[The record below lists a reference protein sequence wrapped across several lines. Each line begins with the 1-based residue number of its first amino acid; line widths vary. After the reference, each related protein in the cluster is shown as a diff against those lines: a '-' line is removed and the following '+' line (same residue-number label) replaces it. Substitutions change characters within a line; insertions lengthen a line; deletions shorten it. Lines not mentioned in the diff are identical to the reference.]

1 MVEIKGLEKFSP
13 KDFPGYISSTVFL
26 GGCNF
31 RCPFCHNSDLVLRPE
46 ILPTLPLDYFLSFLD
61 ARKGWLEGIC
71 ISGGEP
77 LLHDD
82 LETLLILMK
91 DRNLLVKVDTNG
103 SFPSRL
109 EDLIKKKLVD
119 HIAMDV
125 KAPLA
130 RYQEVTRAAVNE
142 EDIVRSVD
150 IIKNSGLGY
159 VFRTT
164 LVPGLVGPEDIKQI
178 CQMLNGAK
186 IFQLQQFVP
195 LNTLD
200 SHYLQKKPYRREEV
214 QGLAKIAEPYFSEV
228 RIEGI

>member
-1 MVEIKGLEKFSP
+1 LVEIKGLEKFAP
-13 KDFPGYISSTVFL
+13 KDFPGYISSTIFL

-61 ARKGWLEGIC
+61 SRKGWLEGIC

>member
-46 ILPTLPLDYFLSFLD
+46 ILPTFPLDYFLSFLD
-61 ARKGWLEGIC
+61 SRKGWLEGIC

-77 LLHDD
+77 LLQDD
-82 LETLLILMK
+82 LETLLILIK
-91 DRNLLVKVDTNG
+91 DRNLLVKIDTNG

-109 EDLIKKKLVD
+109 EDLIQKKLVD

-130 RYQEVTRAAVNE
+130 RYQEVTRATVNE

-178 CQMLNGAK
+178 CQMLDGAK

-200 SHYLQKKPYRREEV
+200 SHYLQKKPYRREEI

-228 RIEGI
+228 RIEGV

>member
-1 MVEIKGLEKFSP
+1 MVEIKGLEKFAP
-13 KDFPGYISSTVFL
+13 KDFPGYISSTIFL

-46 ILPTLPLDYFLSFLD
+46 ILPTFPLDYFLSFLD
-61 ARKGWLEGIC
+61 SRKGWLEGIC

-77 LLHDD
+77 LLQDD
-82 LETLLILMK
+82 LETLLILIK
-91 DRNLLVKVDTNG
+91 DRNLLVKIDTNG

-109 EDLIKKKLVD
+109 EDLIQKRLID

-125 KAPLA
+125 KAPLK
-130 RYQEVTRAAVNE
+130 RYQEVTGVTVNE

-164 LVPGLVGPEDIKQI
+164 LVPGLVGPEDIKKI

-186 IFQLQQFVP
+186 IYQLQQFIP

-214 QGLAKIAEPYFSEV
+214 QGLARIAEPYFSEV
-228 RIEGI
+228 RIEGV

>member
-46 ILPTLPLDYFLSFLD
+46 ILPTFPLDYFLSFLD
-61 ARKGWLEGIC
+61 SRKGWLEGIC

-77 LLHDD
+77 LLQDD
-82 LETLLILMK
+82 LETLLILIK
-91 DRNLLVKVDTNG
+91 DRNLLVKIDING

-109 EDLIKKKLVD
+109 EDLIQKKLID

-125 KAPLA
+125 KAPLK
-130 RYQEVTRAAVNE
+130 RYQEVTRATVNE

-164 LVPGLVGPEDIKQI
+164 LVPGLVGPEDIKKI
-178 CQMLNGAK
+178 CQMLDGAK

-214 QGLAKIAEPYFSEV
+214 QGLARIAEPYFSEV
-228 RIEGI
+228 RIEGV

>member
-1 MVEIKGLEKFSP
+1 LVEIKGLEKFSP

-46 ILPTLPLDYFLSFLD
+46 ILPTFPLDYFLSFLD
-61 ARKGWLEGIC
+61 SRKGWLEGIC

-77 LLHDD
+77 LLQDD
-82 LETLLILMK
+82 LETLLILIK
-91 DRNLLVKVDTNG
+91 DRNLLVKIDTNG

-109 EDLIKKKLVD
+109 ENLIQKKLVD

-125 KAPLA
+125 KAPLK
-130 RYQEVTRAAVNE
+130 RYQEVTRATVNE

-178 CQMLNGAK
+178 CQMLKGAK

-214 QGLAKIAEPYFSEV
+214 QGLARIAEPYFSEV
-228 RIEGI
+228 RIEGV

>member
-46 ILPTLPLDYFLSFLD
+46 ILPTFPLDYFLSFLD
-61 ARKGWLEGIC
+61 SRKGWLEGIC

-77 LLHDD
+77 LLQDD
-82 LETLLILMK
+82 LETLLILIK
-91 DRNLLVKVDTNG
+91 DRNLLVKIDTNG

-109 EDLIKKKLVD
+109 ENLIQKKLVD

-125 KAPLA
+125 KAPLK
-130 RYQEVTRAAVNE
+130 RYQEVTRATVNE

-164 LVPGLVGPEDIKQI
+164 LVPGLVGPKDIKEI
-178 CQMLNGAK
+178 CQMLDGAK

-200 SHYLQKKPYRREEV
+200 SHYLQKKPYRREEI
-214 QGLAKIAEPYFSEV
+214 QGLARIAEPYFSEV
-228 RIEGI
+228 RIEGV

>member
-1 MVEIKGLEKFSP
+1 LVEIKGIEKFAP
-13 KDFPGYISSTVFL
+13 KDFPGHISSTVFL

-31 RCPFCHNSDLVLRPE
+31 RCPFCHNSDLVLRPDT
-46 ILPTLPLDYFLSFLD
+46 IPTFPLDYFLSFLD
-61 ARKGWLEGIC
+61 SRKGWLDGIC

-77 LLHDD
+77 LFHED
-82 LETLLILMK
+82 LETLLIPIK
-91 DRNLLVKVDTNG
+91 DRNLLVKVDING

-109 EDLIKKKLVD
+109 EDLIQKKLVD

-125 KAPLA
+125 KAPLT
-130 RYQEVTRAAVNE
+130 RYQEVTRTAVNE

-150 IIKNSGLGY
+150 IIKSSGLEY

-164 LVPGLVGPEDIKQI
+164 LVPGLVGPEDIKKI
-178 CQMLNGAK
+178 SQMLDGANV
-186 IFQLQQFVP
+186 FQLQQFVP

-200 SHYLQKKPYRREEV
+200 SQYLGKKPYGREEV

-228 RIEGI
+228 RIEGV

>member
-46 ILPTLPLDYFLSFLD
+46 ILPTFPLDYFLSFLD
-61 ARKGWLEGIC
+61 SRKGWLEGIC

-77 LLHDD
+77 LLQDD
-82 LETLLILMK
+82 LETLLILIK
-91 DRNLLVKVDTNG
+91 DRNLLVKIDING

-109 EDLIKKKLVD
+109 EDLIQKRLID

-125 KAPLA
+125 KAPLK
-130 RYQEVTRAAVNE
+130 RYQEVTRATVNE

-164 LVPGLVGPEDIKQI
+164 LVPGLVGPEDIKEI
-178 CQMLNGAK
+178 CQMLDGAK

-214 QGLAKIAEPYFSEV
+214 QGLARIAEPYFSEV
-228 RIEGI
+228 RIEGV

>member
-1 MVEIKGLEKFSP
+1 LVKIKGLEKFSP

-46 ILPTLPLDYFLSFLD
+46 ILPTFPLNYFLSFLD
-61 ARKGWLEGIC
+61 SRKGWLEGVC
-71 ISGGEP
+71 ITGGEP

-82 LETLLILMK
+82 LETLLILIK
-91 DRNLLVKVDTNG
+91 DRNLLVKIDTNG

-109 EDLIKKKLVD
+109 EDLIQKKVVD
-119 HIAMDV
+119 HIAMDI

-186 IFQLQQFVP
+186 IFQLQQFVAQ
-195 LNTLD
+195 NTLD

>member
-1 MVEIKGLEKFSP
+1 LVEIKGLEKFSP

-46 ILPTLPLDYFLSFLD
+46 ILPTFPLDYFLSFLD
-61 ARKGWLEGIC
+61 LRKGWLEGIC

-82 LETLLILMK
+82 LETLLILIK
-91 DRNLLVKVDTNG
+91 DRNLLVKIDTNG

-130 RYQEVTRAAVNE
+130 RYQEVTRATVNE

-164 LVPGLVGPEDIKQI
+164 LVPGLVGPEDVKKI
-178 CQMLNGAK
+178 CQMLDGAK
-186 IFQLQQFVP
+186 IYQLQQFIP

-200 SHYLQKKPYRREEV
+200 SHYLQKKPYRREEI

-228 RIEGI
+228 RIEGV

>member
-46 ILPTLPLDYFLSFLD
+46 ILPTFPLDYFLSFLD
-61 ARKGWLEGIC
+61 LRKGWLEGIC

-77 LLHDD
+77 LLQDD
-82 LETLLILMK
+82 LETLLILIK
-91 DRNLLVKVDTNG
+91 DRNLLVKIDING

-109 EDLIKKKLVD
+109 EDLIQKRLID
-119 HIAMDV
+119 YIAMDV
-125 KAPLA
+125 KAPLK
-130 RYQEVTRAAVNE
+130 RYQEVTRATVNE

-164 LVPGLVGPEDIKQI
+164 LVPGLIGAEDIKKI
-178 CQMLNGAK
+178 CQMLDGAK
-186 IFQLQQFVP
+186 FFQLQQFVP

-200 SHYLQKKPYRREEV
+200 SHYLQKKPYRREEI
-214 QGLAKIAEPYFSEV
+214 QGLARIAEPYFSEV
-228 RIEGI
+228 RIEGV

>member
-46 ILPTLPLDYFLSFLD
+46 ILPTFPLDYFLSFLD
-61 ARKGWLEGIC
+61 SRKGWLEGIC

-77 LLHDD
+77 LLQDD
-82 LETLLILMK
+82 LETLLILIK
-91 DRNLLVKVDTNG
+91 DRNLLVKIDTNG

-109 EDLIKKKLVD
+109 ENLIQKKLVD

-125 KAPLA
+125 KAPLK
-130 RYQEVTRAAVNE
+130 RYQEVTRATVNE

-214 QGLAKIAEPYFSEV
+214 QGLARIAEPYFSEV
-228 RIEGI
+228 RIEGV

>member
-46 ILPTLPLDYFLSFLD
+46 ILPTFPLDYFLSFLD
-61 ARKGWLEGIC
+61 SRKGWLEGIC

-77 LLHDD
+77 LLQDD
-82 LETLLILMK
+82 LETLLILIK
-91 DRNLLVKVDTNG
+91 DRNLLVKIDTNG

-109 EDLIKKKLVD
+109 EDLIQKRLID

-125 KAPLA
+125 KAPLE

-164 LVPGLVGPEDIKQI
+164 LVPGLVGPEDIKKI
-178 CQMLNGAK
+178 CQMLDGAS

-214 QGLAKIAEPYFSEV
+214 QGLARIAEPYFSEV
-228 RIEGI
+228 RIEGV

>member
-46 ILPTLPLDYFLSFLD
+46 ILPTFPLDYFLSFLD
-61 ARKGWLEGIC
+61 SRKGWLEGIC

-77 LLHDD
+77 LLQDD
-82 LETLLILMK
+82 LETLLILIK
-91 DRNLLVKVDTNG
+91 DRNLLVKIDTNG

-109 EDLIKKKLVD
+109 ENLIQKKLVD

-125 KAPLA
+125 KAPLK
-130 RYQEVTRAAVNE
+130 RYQEVTRATVNE

-164 LVPGLVGPEDIKQI
+164 LVPGLVGPEDIKKI
-178 CQMLNGAK
+178 CQMLDGAN

-200 SHYLQKKPYRREEV
+200 SHYLQKKPYRREEI

-228 RIEGI
+228 RIEGV

>member
-1 MVEIKGLEKFSP
+1 M
-13 KDFPGYISSTVFL
+13 FL

-46 ILPTLPLDYFLSFLD
+46 ILPTFPLDYFLSFLD
-61 ARKGWLEGIC
+61 SRKGWLEGIC

-77 LLHDD
+77 LLQDD
-82 LETLLILMK
+82 LETLLILIK
-91 DRNLLVKVDTNG
+91 DRNLLVKIDTNG

-109 EDLIKKKLVD
+109 ENLIRKKLVD

-125 KAPLA
+125 KAPLK
-130 RYQEVTRAAVNE
+130 RYQEVTRATVNE

-178 CQMLNGAK
+178 CQMLDGAK

-200 SHYLQKKPYRREEV
+200 SHYLQKKPYRREEI

-228 RIEGI
+228 RIEGV

>member
-13 KDFPGYISSTVFL
+13 KDFPGNISSTVFL

-46 ILPTLPLDYFLSFLD
+46 ILPTFPLDYFLSFLD
-61 ARKGWLEGIC
+61 SRKGWLEGIC

-77 LLHDD
+77 LLQDD
-82 LETLLILMK
+82 LETLLILIK
-91 DRNLLVKVDTNG
+91 DRNLLVKIDTNG

-109 EDLIKKKLVD
+109 ENLIRKKLVD

-125 KAPLA
+125 KAPLK
-130 RYQEVTRAAVNE
+130 RYQEVTRATVNE

-164 LVPGLVGPEDIKQI
+164 LVPGLVGPEDIKEI
-178 CQMLNGAK
+178 CQMLDGAK

-214 QGLAKIAEPYFSEV
+214 QGLARIAEPYFSEV
-228 RIEGI
+228 RIEGV

>member
-46 ILPTLPLDYFLSFLD
+46 ILPTFPLDYFLSFLD
-61 ARKGWLEGIC
+61 SRKGWLEGIC

-77 LLHDD
+77 LLQDD
-82 LETLLILMK
+82 LETLLILIK
-91 DRNLLVKVDTNG
+91 DRNLLVKIDTNG

-109 EDLIKKKLVD
+109 ENLIQKKLVD

-125 KAPLA
+125 KAPLK
-130 RYQEVTRAAVNE
+130 RYQEVTRATVNE

-200 SHYLQKKPYRREEV
+200 SHYLQKKPYRREEI
-214 QGLAKIAEPYFSEV
+214 QGLARIAEPYFSEV
-228 RIEGI
+228 RIEGV